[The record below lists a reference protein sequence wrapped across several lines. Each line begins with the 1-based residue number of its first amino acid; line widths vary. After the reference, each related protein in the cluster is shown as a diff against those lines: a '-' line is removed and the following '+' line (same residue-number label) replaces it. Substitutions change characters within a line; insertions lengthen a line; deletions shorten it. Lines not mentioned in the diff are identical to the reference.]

1 MFSALEAVTVF
12 LLLNLEV
19 RLLCCAAE
27 IAVGATEKAR
37 VDRSVETQLNQAR
50 DVTTFI
56 SSVVVLLIFLR
67 IFLNTFERKCVDGGS
82 NLNYETFAIACLGLM
97 FFTPGELTQNGR

>member
-1 MFSALEAVTVF
+1 
-12 LLLNLEV
+12 
-19 RLLCCAAE
+19 
-27 IAVGATEKAR
+27 
-37 VDRSVETQLNQAR
+37 
-50 DVTTFI
+50 
-56 SSVVVLLIFLR
+56 VVLWRFLR